1 MSNNMSESNNGLS
14 AEQIKMIEEKRLK
27 AIQLRNERSLAFLN
41 NNNPNNRP
49 IIGSN
54 PTNNYVK
61 SGNTDSMTNIKSMTQ
76 IPRESK
82 YFHKKSPYSR
92 PNTSGKSNTVKKELI
107 ASIRLKS
114 NKRFELL
121 IPFDPEV
128 VTICR
133 KIQSKEWDPNTK
145 NWSFDI
151 KDYKELMN
159 ELKSI
164 PSVEVKFGDAVPEP
178 VLVTLTKV
186 RNKDKQHVDLKER
199 LSTELVDELF
209 PFQRE
214 GVLYGIEREGRCLI
228 ADDMGLGKT
237 IQAICLA
244 QWFKSDW
251 PLIIVCPSSLRY
263 QWLNSLNR
271 WLPHVSNKD
280 ILVIT
285 DTKEHLSRTSITIIS
300 YDLLAR
306 RKNLFDNE
314 SKRFYNMVILD
325 ESHYIKTESAARTEA
340 VLLLAKSAKRAVLLT
355 GTPALSRPMGI
366 NYWNNSLYLN
376 LSDLQNFILKFV

>member
-1 MSNNMSESNNGLS
+1 MSNSNNGLS

-27 AIQLRNERSLAFLN
+27 AIQLRNQRSLAFHN
-41 NNNPNNRP
+41 NNNPNNGP
-49 IIGSN
+49 IVGSN

-61 SGNTDSMTNIKSMTQ
+61 SGNTDSMTNIKPVTPTS
-76 IPRESK
+76 RESK

-92 PNTSGKSNTVKKELI
+92 PNTSGQSNTGKKELI

-121 IPFDPEV
+121 IPFNAEV

-133 KIQSKEWDPNTK
+133 KIQSKEWDPDSK

-159 ELKSI
+159 ELKCI

-178 VLVTLTKV
+178 VLVTLTKA
-186 RNKDKQHVDLKER
+186 RNKDKPNIDLKER
-199 LSTELVDELF
+199 LSSELVDELF
-209 PFQRE
+209 PFQR
-214 GVLYGIEREGRCLI
+214 
-228 ADDMGLGKT
+228 DMGLGKT

-271 WLPHVSNKD
+271 WLPQVSNKD

-285 DTKEHLSRTSITIIS
+285 DTKEYLSRSPITIIS

-340 VLLLAKSAKRAVLLT
+340 VLLLAKSAKRVVLLT

-366 NYWNNSLYLN
+366 NYLNNSLYLN
-376 LSDLQNFILKFV
+376 

>member
-1 MSNNMSESNNGLS
+1 MSNSNNGLS

-27 AIQLRNERSLAFLN
+27 AIQLRNQRSLAFH
-41 NNNPNNRP
+41 NNNPNNGP
-49 IIGSN
+49 IVGSN

-61 SGNTDSMTNIKSMTQ
+61 SGNTDSMTNIKPVTPTS
-76 IPRESK
+76 RESK

-92 PNTSGKSNTVKKELI
+92 PNTSGQSNTGKKELI

-121 IPFDPEV
+121 IPFNAEV

-133 KIQSKEWDPNTK
+133 KIQSKEWDPDSK

-159 ELKSI
+159 ELKCI

-178 VLVTLTKV
+178 VLVTLTKA
-186 RNKDKQHVDLKER
+186 RNKDKPNIDLKER
-199 LSTELVDELF
+199 LSSELVDELF

-214 GVLYGIEREGRCLI
+214 GVFYGIEREGRCLLG
-228 ADDMGLGKT
+228 DDMGLGKT

-271 WLPHVSNKD
+271 WLPQVSNKD

-285 DTKEHLSRTSITIIS
+285 DTKEYLSRSPITIIS

-340 VLLLAKSAKRAVLLT
+340 VLLLAKSAKRVVLLT

-366 NYWNNSLYLN
+366 NYLNNSLYLN
-376 LSDLQNFILKFV
+376 